1 MKTKVI
7 TIREDQEEW
16 LKKDYVKLSAF
27 VQDMLDR
34 EIERRRRGERDEEK
48 E

>member
-16 LKKDYVKLSAF
+16 LKKDHVKLSAF

-34 EIERRRRGERDEEK
+34 EIERRRGRDEEK